1 MLGFYDV
8 DNIIVD
14 ISTTKVQ
21 LFSRIPHN
29 SLHFFHKK
37 GEVEQQNG
45 THTGVVVATTPVP
58 HRPVHQCFTRK
69 REEGRSFL
77 K

>member
-1 MLGFYDV
+1 MLVCYDV

-21 LFSRIPHN
+21 FFSRIPHN

-37 GEVEQQNG
+37 GEVKQQKG

-58 HRPVHQCFTRK
+58 HRPVYRCFTGK